1 MGGGQVQYYRRA
13 LSGGENKIFIMKPGS
28 RPPREAQFPAHFPI
42 SLDIKWCTKN
52 IWGEKKEK
60 DMKWWMCRVFLCVTF
75 AQCLSFRGTHGAS
88 FYTRLLF
95 WFMYMQ
101 QSRMRNGWLRGNM
114 KQRLW
119 WFDKYALS
127 QSHHCSHCSE
137 TAEPI
142 TVMHFYTKDIS
153 TIPYVI
159 HHQHSVDKSLDLIFK
174 QLDHKHT
181 LRCLQLDWCNSYYY
195 PKMFSFHG
203 SKSNTILRIFLLILA
218 KFNIKKSIFSDR
230 NLWNDATIHANYSVL
245 KTSHYV

>member
-1 MGGGQVQYYRRA
+1 MRREERKGYEVVNVP
-13 LSGGENKIFIMKPGS
+13 S
-28 RPPREAQFPAHFPI
+28 
-42 SLDIKWCTKN
+42 
-52 IWGEKKEK
+52 
-60 DMKWWMCRVFLCVTF
+60 VFVRDSF
-75 AQCLSFRGTHGAS
+75 AQCHSFRGTHGAS

-127 QSHHCSHCSE
+127 QSHHCSHCSG

-142 TVMHFYTKDIS
+142 TVMHFYIKDIS

-159 HHQHSVDKSLDLIFK
+159 HHQHSVDKSFDLIFK

-203 SKSNTILRIFLLILA
+203 SKSNTILRIFLTISA

-245 KTSHYV
+245 KTSHYVYIV